1 MARKSRRNKEKDELE
16 QYAFEEGRQLNLL
29 QKGMVLIGTDPL
41 KENMIYVF
49 IAQLN
54 QELHLAGK
62 TEGKDFTTSN
72 KKW

>member
-1 MARKSRRNKEKDELE
+1 MARKSIRNEVKDELA
-16 QYAFEEGRQLNLL
+16 QYSFEEGRQLNLP
-29 QKGMVLIGTDPL
+29 QKGLVLIGADQL
-41 KENMIYVF
+41 KENMMYVF